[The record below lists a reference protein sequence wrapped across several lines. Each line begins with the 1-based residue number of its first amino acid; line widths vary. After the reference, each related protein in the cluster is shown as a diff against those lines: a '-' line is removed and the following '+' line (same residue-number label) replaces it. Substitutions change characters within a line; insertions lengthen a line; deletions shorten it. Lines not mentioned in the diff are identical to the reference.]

1 MRSIALFLLFLGF
14 SALAIGYANQIQA
27 KPKTVVEYRY
37 VPRTF
42 EEEQND
48 PPLMT
53 DVFRTMFD
61 GQQPYM
67 YGIGPEPIPK
77 IDKSKVY
84 QYNVAQY

>member
-1 MRSIALFLLFLGF
+1 MRSLALFLLFVGF
-14 SALAIGYANQIQA
+14 AILLIGYMHQIQDA
-27 KPKTVVEYRY
+27 PKPIVEYRY

-48 PPLMT
+48 PPILT
-53 DVFRTMFD
+53 DVFKTMFD

-67 YGIGPEPIPK
+67 YGLGPEPVPK

-84 QYNVAQY
+84 QYNIAQY